1 MERGLLGEY
10 FKGPCFHS
18 QGQFQATWNE
28 SAQNIL
34 GKAQS
39 PADWCRAFLL
49 VHVQTESRSVAARN
63 LKQMFFINYVLK
75 TIFLFQNEI

>member
-1 MERGLLGEY
+1 MERGLLEEY

-18 QGQFQATWNE
+18 QDQFKATWNE

-39 PADWCRAFLL
+39 TFSL
-49 VHVQTESRSVAARN
+49 V
-63 LKQMFFINYVLK
+63 
-75 TIFLFQNEI
+75 